1 MRIPSR
7 LLRYALLASAPF
19 PLVLATGAQGQE
31 SHAHMDIPAQGP
43 ATALKQSRWSDPA
56 SWPGGKVPAAGDA
69 VTIARDREI
78 VLDVTPPALRSLTIN
93 GKLSFADTRDIEL
106 TTDWIYLPGG
116 TLQIGTEAKP
126 HTRKATITLTD
137 TIKGEDINT
146 MGDRGIMLMRGT
158 LSLHGDRE
166 NSWTKLAK
174 TAAKGSNRIEVLNAA
189 GWRVGDEIVLASTD
203 FDPRQAESRK
213 VSAISGNT
221 LTLDKPLEYMH
232 FGEITY
238 GVDERGEVGLLSR
251 NIRIQASQDADSNY
265 FGGHIMAM
273 VGSTMKVSGIELSR
287 MGQHLTLAR
296 YPIHWHINGEG
307 NGQYIKNASIHDTY
321 SRCVTVHG
329 TDNLLIQNNVTYNTV
344 GHCFFV
350 EDGIEQGNKFIRNLA
365 IQTKCHPTL
374 ECVPT
379 NIAPNGEMP
388 PLFFDRAAYRQ
399 ESFHGGKTLLPSDN
413 TVSSF
418 WITNPNNSYIDNVA
432 AGSDQAGFWLSLP
445 HHPNGAFLGSEI
457 ASKTFPRRLL
467 LRAFRG
473 NTAHSNYDGFMFD
486 RNIADDNTFALA
498 GNSYMPL
505 KDPMD
510 PESEMLETVF
520 TDLTAYKN
528 RNQGFWGRGELFT
541 LRNMRFADNAIGMT
555 MSSAAF
561 GTEKYT
567 SLVTDSLFVGETDN
581 VGNPRTP
588 EEVAYGRSLPKP
600 LIPDYPIR
608 AYEYYD
614 YRNEVQDTTFVN
626 YQDNDLRKT
635 GALSWLMY
643 NSSGVT
649 TASTIKGATYINAKP
664 VYFPPMDKR
673 FDNDNRGG
681 NSWRTLSILDL
692 DGTTGGIP
700 MSHINLHDG
709 ENNSVVTDDTCVIK
723 PDWNASVCKGDVG
736 RLSFNTRPG
745 GIERSGAAARSG
757 INGPRPAGSG
767 PSPVLAALANP
778 PAPQAPITLIHKGQT
793 FKVPGSASNVRAGTE
808 IQVVTER
815 PEIGLSVAEMDQGSW
830 VMFELP
836 GFTKAASGKEQAS
849 MDALRNANETS
860 YFRDGNKLWVK
871 LVVADPPKMPVRPS
885 DMQATIVVSRQ
896 PSLASSR

>member
-1 MRIPSR
+1 TI
-7 LLRYALLASAPF
+7 
-19 PLVLATGAQGQE
+19 
-31 SHAHMDIPAQGP
+31 
-43 ATALKQSRWSDPA
+43 TA
-56 SWPGGKVPAAGDA
+56 
-69 VTIARDREI
+69 
-78 VLDVTPPALRSLTIN
+78 IN
-93 GKLSFADTRDIEL
+93 G
-106 TTDWIYLPGG
+106 
-116 TLQIGTEAKP
+116 
-126 HTRKATITLTD
+126 
-137 TIKGEDINT
+137 
-146 MGDRGIMLMRGT
+146 
-158 LSLHGDRE
+158 
-166 NSWTKLAK
+166 NS
-174 TAAKGSNRIEVLNAA
+174 
-189 GWRVGDEIVLASTD
+189 
-203 FDPRQAESRK
+203 
-213 VSAISGNT
+213 

-238 GVDERGEVGLLSR
+238 GVDERGEVGLLTR
-251 NIRIQASQDADSNY
+251 NIRIQASEDAEQTY

-273 VGSTMKVSGIELSR
+273 AQSDVKISGIELYR
-287 MGQHLTLAR
+287 MGQHLELAR
-296 YPIHWHINGEG
+296 YPMHWHLAGDAT
-307 NGQYIKNASIHDTY
+307 GQYIKNSAIHDTFN
-321 SRCVTVHG
+321 RCVTVHG

-350 EDGIEQGNKFIRNLA
+350 EDGIEKGNEFVRNLA

-413 TVSSF
+413 TASSF
-418 WITNPNNSYIDNVA
+418 WITNRDNSYIDNVA
-432 AGSDQAGFWLSLP
+432 AGSDRTGFWLSLP
-445 HHPNGAFLGSEI
+445 HHPNAAFLGTEI

-486 RNIADDNTFALA
+486 RNINEDNTFGLA
-498 GNSYMPL
+498 GNAYMPL

-510 PESEMLETVF
+510 PESEMLETVL

-541 LRNMRFADNAIGMT
+541 LRNAKFADNAIGMT

-581 VGNPRTP
+581 IGNPETP
-588 EEVAYGRSLPKP
+588 EEIAIGRSVPKR

-649 TASTIKGATYINAKP
+649 TASTIKTATYINAKP
-664 VYFPPMDKR
+664 VYFPQMDKR

-692 DGTTGGIP
+692 DGTTSGVP

-723 PDWNASVCKGDVG
+723 PDWNASVCQGDVG
-736 RLSFNTRPG
+736 RLYFNM
-745 GIERSGAAARSG
+745 RSGGFSMGRAG

-767 PSPVLAALANP
+767 PSPIMAALANP

-793 FKVPGSASNVRAGTE
+793 FKVAGDQSNVRAGTE
-808 IQVVTER
+808 IQVQTAR
-815 PEIGLSVAEMDQGSW
+815 PEVSLSVAEMDQGSW
-830 VMFELP
+830 VIFELP
-836 GFTKAASGKEQAS
+836 GFTKASSGTEQAS
-849 MDALRNANETS
+849 LDALRRANETS
-860 YFRDGNKLWVK
+860 YFRAGDTLWVK
-871 LVVADPPKMPVRPS
+871 LVVTEAPRMPVRPL
-885 DMQATIVVSRQ
+885 DIQASLSVSRQ
-896 PSLASSR
+896 V

>member
-1 MRIPSR
+1 MTIMRQSWLYSG
-7 LLRYALLASAPF
+7 LLSVPLL
-19 PLVLATGAQGQE
+19 VATGGIAVAQD
-31 SHAHMDIPAQGP
+31 HAHSDPAVDAAVQGAP
-43 ATALKQSRWSDPA
+43 VAVRWSDPA
-56 SWPGGKVPAAGDA
+56 AWPDGKVPGEGDA
-69 VTIARDREI
+69 VTIARGTEV
-78 VLDVTPPALRSLTIN
+78 VLDVSPPALRSLTVD
-93 GKLSFADTRDIEL
+93 GKLRFADDRDIGLE
-106 TTDWIYLPGG
+106 TEWIYLRGG
-116 TLQIGTEAKP
+116 ELEIGSEDKP
-126 HTRKATITLTD
+126 YTRKAVITLTD
-137 TIKGEDINT
+137 KFPGEDVNT
-146 MGDRGIMLMRGT
+146 MGDRGIMLMRGK

-166 NSWTKLAK
+166 HAWTKLSK
-174 TAAKGSNRIEVLNAA
+174 TAAKGANRIEVLNAA

-203 FDPRQAESRK
+203 FDPRQAEKRTIT
-213 VSAISGNT
+213 AIDGNR
-221 LTLDKPLEYMH
+221 LTLDRPLDYMH

-238 GVDERGEVGLLSR
+238 GVDERGEVGLLTR
-251 NIRIQASQDADSNY
+251 NIRIQASEDAEQSY

-273 VGSTMKVSGIELSR
+273 AQSDVKISGIELYR
-287 MGQHLTLAR
+287 MGQHLQLAR
-296 YPIHWHINGEG
+296 YPMHWHLAGDAT
-307 NGQYIKNASIHDTY
+307 GQYIKNSAIHDTY

-329 TDNLLIQNNVTYNTV
+329 TNNARVENNVTYNTV

-350 EDGIEQGNKFIRNLA
+350 EDGIETGNEFIRNLA

-413 TVSSF
+413 TASSF
-418 WITNPNNSYIDNVA
+418 WITNPDNSYIDNVA

-486 RNIADDNTFALA
+486 RNINDDNTYGLA
-498 GNSYMPL
+498 GNAYMPL

-541 LRNMRFADNAIGMT
+541 VRNAKFADNAIGMT
-555 MSSAAF
+555 MSSGAF

-581 VGNPRTP
+581 IGNPETP
-588 EEVAYGRSLPKP
+588 EEIAIGRSVPKR

-614 YRNEVQDTTFVN
+614 YRNEVQNTTFVN

-649 TASTIKGATYINAKP
+649 TASTIKTATYINAKP

-692 DGTTGGIP
+692 DGTTSGVP

-723 PDWNASVCKGDVG
+723 PDWNASVCQGDVG
-736 RLSFNTRPG
+736 RLYFNM
-745 GIERSGAAARSG
+745 RSGGFSMGRAG
-757 INGPRPAGSG
+757 INGPRPPGSG
-767 PSPVLAALANP
+767 PSPIMAALANP

-793 FKVPGSASNVRAGTE
+793 FTVAGSQSNVRAGTE
-808 IQVVTER
+808 IQVQTAR
-815 PEIGLSVAEMDQGSW
+815 PEVSLSVAEMDQGSW
-830 VMFELP
+830 VIFELP
-836 GFTKAASGKEQAS
+836 GFTNATSGTEQAS
-849 MDALRNANETS
+849 LDALRRANETS
-860 YFRDGNKLWVK
+860 YFRAGDTLWVK
-871 LVVADPPKMPVRPS
+871 LVVTEAPRMPVRPL
-885 DMQATIVVSRQ
+885 DIQASLTVSRQ
-896 PSLASSR
+896 VSLADSR